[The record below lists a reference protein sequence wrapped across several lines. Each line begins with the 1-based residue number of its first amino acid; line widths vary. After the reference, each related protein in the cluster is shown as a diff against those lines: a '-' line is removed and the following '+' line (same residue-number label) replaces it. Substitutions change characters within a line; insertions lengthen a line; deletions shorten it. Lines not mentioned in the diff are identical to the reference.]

1 MKIKS
6 PWQKLGSIKREQEEK
21 IAQVKAAKFGIE
33 YLNLDLVPIN
43 LDDLVSI
50 SEEDAISA
58 KIAIIKKQG
67 SIIALA
73 VFNPDSPEI
82 EKIASNFERQGF
94 KIKKIAVS
102 LSSLSNAWQGYK
114 SYKPLKK
121 DLKQVFI
128 IEEDFEKKLK
138 LSFKN
143 KTEIKE
149 RLYKMKDE
157 KEISD
162 ILALLFI
169 GAIQSGASD
178 IHIEP
183 EENLVNIRF
192 RIDGVLEDI
201 GNIENIQYHRLL
213 MRIKI
218 LTEMRLNVKDLPQD
232 GRFSIKRVGKNVVN
246 SDIRVSI
253 IPSSFGETLVMR
265 VLISE
270 DFSLKL
276 EELGFEKNQ
285 LNILI
290 SALELPNGLIL
301 STGPTGSGK
310 TTTLYSALNHVKT
323 PNINIITIENPIE
336 YKIKGIT
343 QTQVNYNRDYT
354 FAKSL
359 RAILRQDP
367 DVILVGE
374 IRDEETADIA
384 VNASLTGHLVLSTLH
399 TNDAPTAIERLENLN
414 VKRNIIV
421 SAISA
426 VIAQRLVR
434 KLCEK
439 CKEEYEIS
447 AFNQNF
453 IIEALSLISPKAG
466 VTIPD
471 ITGKIMRAKGC
482 NECFGTGYKG
492 RTSIL
497 EIFSINDRIQETIF
511 KKTTIYELRAVLMEE
526 GMITLLQHGLIKV
539 IQQITS
545 LDEIGR
551 VAGESKNIE
560 NLYGKIMLSVLSR
573 SFNINDKIAKTV
585 SDISLNIEIIK
596 EKIEQVLEE
605 EFLEWILSLGKKLEA
620 SDIQLN
626 PGGQELDVSFRID
639 GILYN
644 IASLPIRYLFY
655 ISSKLKE
662 LAKLDIGKHQ
672 KVQEGRFSFII
683 GKSSTDVRLSIIPG
697 SYGEVIVMR
706 LLQGDFYFTL
716 EDLGINNA
724 IVNLIKEDLIKPTG
738 MILITGPT
746 GAGKTTTVYS
756 ILKEINNS
764 FQRKIIT
771 IENPIE
777 YKIKGTIQ
785 TQIDPDK
792 GYQFEG
798 ALKAILRQDPDV
810 IMIGEI
816 RDNETA
822 KTAIQSAGTGH
833 LVLSTIHTN
842 DAIGIIE
849 RFEALDI
856 GANLFSP
863 VINLILAQRMARK
876 LCNACKIKIA
886 LTTEQINSI
895 KNILFSLS
903 EVFHYASINLSKAF
917 KANKNNKCDK
927 CNNLGYKGRI
937 GIFET
942 VFINDEIKEAIKN
955 KISKPEIKKMA
966 LKNNSIFLE
975 QDAMLK
981 LIQGIISIE
990 EIERV
995 LGKIIYL

>member
-777 YKIKGTIQ
+777 YKIKGAIQ

-822 KTAIQSAGTGH
+822 KTAIQSASTGH

>member
-1 MKIKS
+1 MKI
-6 PWQKLGSIKREQEEK
+6 
-21 IAQVKAAKFGIE
+21 
-33 YLNLDLVPIN
+33 
-43 LDDLVSI
+43 
-50 SEEDAISA
+50 
-58 KIAIIKKQG
+58 
-67 SIIALA
+67 
-73 VFNPDSPEI
+73 
-82 EKIASNFERQGF
+82 
-94 KIKKIAVS
+94 
-102 LSSLSNAWQGYK
+102 
-114 SYKPLKK
+114 
-121 DLKQVFI
+121 
-128 IEEDFEKKLK
+128 
-138 LSFKN
+138 
-143 KTEIKE
+143 
-149 RLYKMKDE
+149 
-157 KEISD
+157 
-162 ILALLFI
+162 
-169 GAIQSGASD
+169 
-178 IHIEP
+178 
-183 EENLVNIRF
+183 
-192 RIDGVLEDI
+192 
-201 GNIENIQYHRLL
+201 
-213 MRIKI
+213 
-218 LTEMRLNVKDLPQD
+218 NVKDLPQD
-232 GRFSIKRVGKNVVN
+232 GRFSIKSVIK
-246 SDIRVSI
+246 SADIRVSI

-706 LLQGDFYFTL
+706 LLQGDFYYTIK
-716 EDLGINNA
+716 DLGIDG
-724 IVNLIKEDLIKPTG
+724 VLVDLIKENLTKP
-738 MILITGPT
+738 
-746 GAGKTTTVYS
+746 
-756 ILKEINNS
+756 
-764 FQRKIIT
+764 
-771 IENPIE
+771 
-777 YKIKGTIQ
+777 
-785 TQIDPDK
+785 
-792 GYQFEG
+792 
-798 ALKAILRQDPDV
+798 
-810 IMIGEI
+810 
-816 RDNETA
+816 
-822 KTAIQSAGTGH
+822 
-833 LVLSTIHTN
+833 
-842 DAIGIIE
+842 
-849 RFEALDI
+849 
-856 GANLFSP
+856 
-863 VINLILAQRMARK
+863 
-876 LCNACKIKIA
+876 
-886 LTTEQINSI
+886 
-895 KNILFSLS
+895 
-903 EVFHYASINLSKAF
+903 
-917 KANKNNKCDK
+917 
-927 CNNLGYKGRI
+927 
-937 GIFET
+937 
-942 VFINDEIKEAIKN
+942 
-955 KISKPEIKKMA
+955 
-966 LKNNSIFLE
+966 
-975 QDAMLK
+975 
-981 LIQGIISIE
+981 
-990 EIERV
+990 
-995 LGKIIYL
+995 

>member
-21 IAQVKAAKFGIE
+21 VAQGKAFKFGIE

-43 LDDLVSI
+43 LDDLVFVN
-50 SEEDAISA
+50 ENEAISA
-58 KIAIIKKQG
+58 KIAVIKKQG
-67 SIIALA
+67 RIIALA
-73 VFNPDSPEI
+73 MFNPDLPEVENI
-82 EKIASNFERQGF
+82 VSRFEKQGF
-94 KIKKIAVS
+94 KVKKIIAS
-102 LSSLSNAWQGYK
+102 LSGLNNAWQGYK

-121 DLKQVFI
+121 ELTRVFI
-128 IEEDFEKKLK
+128 IEKDFEKKLNI
-138 LSFKN
+138 SFKN
-143 KTEIKE
+143 KNEIKE
-149 RLYKMKDE
+149 KLYKMKHE

-162 ILALLFI
+162 ILAILFI

-192 RIDGVLEDI
+192 RIDGVLEEI
-201 GNIENIQYHRLL
+201 GNIENIQFHRLL
-213 MRIKI
+213 IRIKI
-218 LTEMRLNVKDLPQD
+218 LTEMKINVTDLPQD
-232 GRFSIKRVGKNVVN
+232 GRFSIKSVIKSADV
-246 SDIRVSI
+246 RVSI

-265 VLISE
+265 ILESE

-276 EELGFEKNQ
+276 EDLGFEKNQ
-285 LNILI
+285 LNKLI
-290 SALELPNGLIL
+290 SALSLPNGLIL

-310 TTTLYSALNHVKT
+310 TTTLYASLNHIKT

-336 YKIKGIT
+336 YIIKGIT
-343 QTQVNYNRDYT
+343 QTQVSYNKNYN
-354 FAKSL
+354 FANGL

-367 DVILVGE
+367 NVILVGE
-374 IRDEETADIA
+374 IRDEETANVA

-399 TNDAPTAIERLENLN
+399 INDAPTVIERLENLAI
-414 VKRNIIV
+414 KRNLIT
-421 SAISA
+421 SSIS
-426 VIAQRLVR
+426 VVMAQRLVR

-447 AFNQNF
+447 AFNQNS
-453 IIEALSLISPKAG
+453 IKEALSLISPKAG
-466 VTIPD
+466 VTMPN

-497 EIFSINDRIQETIF
+497 EIFSINERIQETIL
-511 KKTTIYELRAVLMEE
+511 KNTTTDELRAVLIEE
-526 GMITLLQHGLIKV
+526 GMITLLQHGLLKV

-545 LDEIGR
+545 LDEIER
-551 VAGESKNIE
+551 VVGDLKNIE
-560 NLYGKIMLSVLSR
+560 YIYGKTMLSVLSR
-573 SFNINDKIAKTV
+573 ALIINNEIAKAIPNM
-585 SDISLNIEIIK
+585 SINIEIIK
-596 EKIEQVLEE
+596 EKIEQAPEQEL
-605 EFLEWILSLGKKLEA
+605 LEWILSLGKKLGA
-620 SDIQLN
+620 SDIHLN
-626 PGGQELDVSFRID
+626 PGKQELDASFRID

-644 IASLPIRYLFY
+644 AGSLPINYLFY

-662 LAKLDIGKHQ
+662 FAKLDIGAHQ
-672 KVQEGRFSFII
+672 RAQEGRFSFVL

-706 LLQGDFYFTL
+706 LLQGDFYYTIK
-716 EDLGINNA
+716 DLGIDG
-724 IVNLIKEDLIKPTG
+724 VLVDLIKENLTKPTG
-738 MILITGPT
+738 MILITGST
-746 GAGKTTTVYS
+746 GAGKTTTMYS
-756 ILKEINNS
+756 LLKEINS
-764 FQRKIIT
+764 LFQRKIIT

-777 YKIKGTIQ
+777 YKIEGAIQ

-792 GYQFEG
+792 GYQFEE

-822 KTAIQSAGTGH
+822 KTAIQSANTGH
-833 LVLSTIHTN
+833 LVLSTLHAN
-842 DAIGIIE
+842 NAIGIIE

-856 GANLFSP
+856 DASLFSP
-863 VINLILAQRMARK
+863 VINLILAQRMARR
-876 LCNACKIKIA
+876 LCSACKVKTI
-886 LTTEQINSI
+886 LTPEQTNAI

-903 EVFHYASINLSKAF
+903 SIFHYASINLSEVF

-937 GIFET
+937 GIFEI
-942 VFINDEIKEAIKN
+942 VFVNDEIRQAIKN
-955 KISKPEIKKMA
+955 KISEQEIRKIA

-981 LIQGIISIE
+981 LIQGITSIE

-995 LGKIIYL
+995 LGKII